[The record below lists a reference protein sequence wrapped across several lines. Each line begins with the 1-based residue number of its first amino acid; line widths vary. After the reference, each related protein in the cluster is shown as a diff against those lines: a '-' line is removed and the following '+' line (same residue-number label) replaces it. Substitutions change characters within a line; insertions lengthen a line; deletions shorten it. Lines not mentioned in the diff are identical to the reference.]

1 MIFEIIIVVKMVVFK
16 LDYIFVMGNIIKVYM
31 EIGIKGNLLYVIK
44 LYYLIKFI
52 SCRVECFFFFD
63 VLILIMFNVIV
74 FW

>member
-52 SCRVECFFFFD
+52 SCRVECFF
-63 VLILIMFNVIV
+63 LMC
-74 FW
+74 

>member
-52 SCRVECFFFFD
+52 SCRVECFFFD